1 MKPIIEQSTQVH
13 ESQLCLHLRIPAS
26 LAWFRGHFPTQP
38 LLPGVAQLDWVM
50 AFGAQLAP
58 GLRFS
63 AIDSVKFQRPV
74 LPDSLLE
81 LNLRWDAAKSVLSFA
96 YTLLDAEERQP
107 VSSGKIK
114 LCP

>member
-1 MKPIIEQSTQVH
+1 MKPLEEGRIQPE
-13 ESQLCLHLRIPAS
+13 ENQLSLLLRVPAS
-26 LAWFRGHFPTQP
+26 LGWFRGHFPVQP

-50 AFGAQLAP
+50 AYAAALAP
-58 GLRFS
+58 GMRFS

-81 LNLRWDAAKSVLSFA
+81 LNLSWEASRSMLSFT
-96 YTLLDAEERQP
+96 YRLVEGETRWP
-107 VSSGKIK
+107 VSGGKIK